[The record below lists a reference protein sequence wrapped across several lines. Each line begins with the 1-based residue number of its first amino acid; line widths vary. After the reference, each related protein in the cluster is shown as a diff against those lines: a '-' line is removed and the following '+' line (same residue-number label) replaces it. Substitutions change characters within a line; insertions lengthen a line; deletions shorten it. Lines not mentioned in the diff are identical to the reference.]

1 LFALNFWLQNLR
13 VVLQVKKTEKG
24 VKESEKEIKQER

>member
-13 VVLQVKKTEKG
+13 VVLQVKKIEKG
-24 VKESEKEIKQER
+24 VKESKKEMKQER

>member
-13 VVLQVKKTEKG
+13 VVLQVKKIEKG
-24 VKESEKEIKQER
+24 VKESEKEMKQER